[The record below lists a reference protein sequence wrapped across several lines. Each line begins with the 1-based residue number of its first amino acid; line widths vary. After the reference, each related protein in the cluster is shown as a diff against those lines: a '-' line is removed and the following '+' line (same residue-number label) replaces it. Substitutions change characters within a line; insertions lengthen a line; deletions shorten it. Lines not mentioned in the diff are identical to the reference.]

1 MSARVFKFLSP
12 SKKSPMR
19 KALLRPSIW
28 VGIHM
33 SLVATLA
40 GATAGV
46 QVEKISRNLPAG
58 VPLPEPEA
66 VLPANSAAGTPAT
79 GGVWATTDRR
89 TNAIRA
95 QWPIE
100 DESLRRVIMHWGSA
114 VGVEVRWESTRDYT
128 LTPEVRSGKFTGSFK
143 DALFQLAQK
152 YQMLSAPL
160 LLEFSEDGTV
170 LQVRDQEGSR

>member
-1 MSARVFKFLSP
+1 
-12 SKKSPMR
+12 
-19 KALLRPSIW
+19 
-28 VGIHM
+28 M

-46 QVEKISRNLPAG
+46 QVERISRNMPAG
-58 VPLPEPEA
+58 VALPEPEA
-66 VLPANSAAGTPAT
+66 VLPANSAASAPAT
-79 GGVWATTDRR
+79 GSVLPTDRR
-89 TNAIRA
+89 AQAVRA

-114 VGVEVRWESTRDYT
+114 VGIEVRWESTRDYT

-143 DALFQLAQK
+143 DAVFQLAQK

-170 LQVRDQEGSR
+170 LQVRDQEGSQ